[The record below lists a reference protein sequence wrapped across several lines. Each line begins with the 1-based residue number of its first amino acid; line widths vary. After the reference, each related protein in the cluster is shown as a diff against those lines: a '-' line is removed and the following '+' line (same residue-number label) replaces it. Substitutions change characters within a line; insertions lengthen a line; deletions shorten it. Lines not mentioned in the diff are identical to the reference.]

1 MDESLEKALEFSNYM
16 VTLNNQKRILKE
28 EYLENL
34 IMFQNGGKFT
44 ITKEFFS
51 FICSLNNLG
60 VDKSVIIDDNE
71 SPILIDNLSKFMEDM
86 KIQYVEQS
94 YKYLEKHKKMVD
106 KRSVESL
113 VDV

>member
-28 EYLENL
+28 EYLESL
-34 IMFQNGGKFT
+34 TMYQNGGKFT

-51 FICSLNNLG
+51 FICNLHSLG
-60 VDKSVIIDDNE
+60 VDKSVVIDDNE
-71 SPILIDNLSKFMEDM
+71 NPILIDDLSKFMEEM
-86 KIQYVEQS
+86 KIQYVEES
-94 YKYLEKHKKMVD
+94 YKYLEKYKKMVD